1 MKIEKLRL
9 EGYKR
14 LLLRNIKS
22 FEIAPNS
29 IYQIIIGT
37 NGSGKSSVMRELS
50 PLPANGKDFVRGGTK
65 TIELTHRGAHYTL
78 VSEFSVGNGKHT
90 FIVAGENLNPGGT
103 ATVQKALVKQYL
115 AYDEQLHKVLMGIT
129 KFSTMPALM
138 RRDILVDMSGANLDY
153 AMNLW
158 MGLKTK
164 MRDQQGVIKHLN
176 GRLAQETEKLLNP
189 EQLKGLNEESDVLT
203 DELTILME
211 HREPN
216 LPERNVVKQRLQ
228 ATLQSIYSLA
238 EDIEKVSFAQPGW
251 MKERNIQNQTEFT
264 NMSMDMGGHLNRIE
278 ASLEKYHEEWQEI
291 RQIIEAMEATNAEGI
306 EGLKAQMDELRKER
320 ASIENSLQHFF
331 DVPVTEAREA
341 YVQTIALYPQVTD
354 VFSHLPDN
362 SDRKYSRQARNEALE
377 KKQQA
382 RQEIEAVRK
391 ELAKIEHRQEHIK
404 SAKEEHCPKCGY
416 IWQPGVHGD
425 ETEKLQQNQ
434 YTLQH
439 HLTKMEQNYAD
450 IEAYLEAFTNY
461 SEVYRRYQHL
471 VETSLALNPFWEY
484 VLENERQMI
493 DPPSVLPIF
502 DIWREDI
509 KRHADIFD
517 IDVKLHLFASA
528 LDRANTVTGGE
539 AYDQRIKRLQTTIED
554 LTDES
559 IEQNGRISEM
569 LSFGKQLD
577 IAMNRYWQLH
587 QASKSLSAD
596 VDVMVRILRN
606 EAINTCINGHQ
617 GQLAQVRSSLNTAN
631 AILGIVND
639 LSASLDVVKE
649 DWEAYKILVNEI
661 SPTDG
666 LIAEQL
672 RGFMNTF
679 VDQVN
684 AIIEQ
689 IWTYELKLL
698 PCGLEDTGLD
708 YKFGLMVAG
717 EKAGD
722 DVRDSDA
729 STGQLEVI
737 DFAFKLVVMLYLG
750 MEDYPLYLDEL
761 GPHMD
766 EEHRNNIMR
775 FVHTLVETKKCSQMW
790 LVSHFAAM
798 HGIFNHSEYCVMDE
812 RNIATPNVFNRHV
825 VFG

>member
-22 FEIAPNS
+22 FEISPNS

-65 TIELTHRGAHYTL
+65 TIELTHRGVHYTL
-78 VSEFSVGNGKHT
+78 ISEFSVGNGKHS
-90 FIVAGENLNPGGT
+90 FIVGGENLNPGGT
-103 ATVQKALVKQYL
+103 ATVQKALVKQHL

-129 KFSTMPALM
+129 KFSTMPALA
-138 RRDILVDMSGANLDY
+138 RRDILVEMSGANLDY
-153 AMNLW
+153 AMDLW
-158 MGLKTK
+158 MSLKTK

-189 EQLKGLNEESDVLT
+189 EQLKTLNEESDVLT

-211 HREPN
+211 AREPN
-216 LPERNVVKQRLQ
+216 LPDRNSVKQRLQ
-228 ATLQSIYSLA
+228 QTLQTIYSLA
-238 EDIEKVSFAQPGW
+238 EDIDKLSFTQPGW
-251 MKERNIQNQTEFT
+251 MKEYNIRNMTQFQNLA
-264 NMSMDMGGHLNRIE
+264 MDVNGKQNRIE
-278 ASLEKYHEEWQEI
+278 ASLEKYHEEWEEI
-291 RQIIEAMEATNAEGI
+291 RQIVEALEATNAEGI
-306 EGLKAQMDELRKER
+306 DGLKAQMEELRKER
-320 ASIENSLQHFF
+320 AIIEKSLQHFF
-331 DVPVTEAREA
+331 DVSTTEAREA

-362 SDRKYSRQARNEALE
+362 SDRKFSRQARNDAGE
-377 KKQQA
+377 KKQQK

-391 ELAKIEHRQEHIK
+391 ELAKIEHRLEHIK
-404 SAKEEHCPKCGY
+404 TAKEENCPKCGY
-416 IWQPGVHGD
+416 IWQPGIHGN
-425 ETEKLQQNQ
+425 ETEQLQQKQ

-439 HLTKMEQNYAD
+439 HLTQLEHQYAD
-450 IEAYLEAFTNY
+450 IETYLEQFATY
-461 SEVYRRYQHL
+461 SELYRRYQHL
-471 VETSLALNPFWEY
+471 VETAVALNPFWEY
-484 VLENERQMI
+484 VLENERQLI
-493 DPPSVLPIF
+493 DPPSVLPMF
-502 DIWREDI
+502 DVWREDI
-509 KRHADIFD
+509 KRHADMFD
-517 IDVKLHLFASA
+517 IDVKLHLFATA
-528 LDRANTVTGGE
+528 LDRATAVTGGE
-539 AYDQRIKRLQTTIED
+539 AYDQRIVRLQTSIED
-554 LTDES
+554 LTEES
-559 IEQNGRISEM
+559 IEQKGRISD
-569 LSFGKQLD
+569 LYSFGKEVDTAL
-577 IAMNRYWQLH
+577 RKYWELQRKSEEL
-587 QASKSLSAD
+587 SKD

-606 EAINTCINGHQ
+606 EAISNCINGHQ

-631 AILGIVND
+631 AVLGIVND
-639 LSASLDVVKE
+639 LTASLDVVKE

-672 RGFMNTF
+672 RGFMNAF

-684 AIIEQ
+684 AIIDQ
-689 IWTYELKLL
+689 VWTYELKLL

-708 YKFGLMVAG
+708 YKFGLMVQG

-729 STGQLEVI
+729 STGQLEMI
-737 DFAFKLVVMLYLG
+737 DFAFKLVAMLYLG

-775 FVHTLVETKKCSQMW
+775 FVHTLVDTKKCSQMW

-798 HGIFNHSEYCVMDE
+798 HGIFNNSEYCVMDD
-812 RNIATPNVFNRHV
+812 RNIAVPPVSNKHV